1 MYFWV
6 NRYQEM
12 FSMVSLDDLDI
23 DFIAKNGVFIEV
35 YEEERA

>member
-1 MYFWV
+1 
-6 NRYQEM
+6 M
-12 FSMVSLDDLDI
+12 FSMVSLDDLD

>member
-1 MYFWV
+1 
-6 NRYQEM
+6 M
-12 FSMVSLDDLDI
+12 FSVVSLDDLDI